1 MRALSSYSCPC
12 TGAALSQRKGER
24 SRDSRGKETCSVALA
39 GALLGVG
46 VVVRVRVRVQGSG
59 VGVWLEFGLGF
70 GLGRHL
76 LSPLRCAAEAQQVDH
91 EQRR

>member
-24 SRDSRGKETCSVALA
+24 SRDSRGKATCSVALA
-39 GALLGVG
+39 GAWLGVRG
-46 VVVRVRVRVQGSG
+46 RGRVRVGVRVRVRVSVRVR
-59 VGVWLEFGLGF
+59 VGLIRSRRRLLPP
-70 GLGRHL
+70 LGR
-76 LSPLRCAAEAQQVDH
+76 AAEAQEVDH